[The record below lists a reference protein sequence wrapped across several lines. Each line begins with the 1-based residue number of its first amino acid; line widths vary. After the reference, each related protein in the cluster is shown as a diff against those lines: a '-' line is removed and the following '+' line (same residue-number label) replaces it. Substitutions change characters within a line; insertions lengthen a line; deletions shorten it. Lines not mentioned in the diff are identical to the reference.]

1 MADFSIHNGFAPS
14 HRATAAALYWDA
26 FKGKLGKIM
35 GPDTRAC
42 GFFEATMNP
51 DYALSAVDRDGT
63 LLGIA
68 GFKTSE
74 GSLTG
79 GSLRD
84 MTRAYGWIGGTWRGL
99 ILSTL
104 EREIQPGILLMD
116 GICVGAAAR
125 GKGVGTAL
133 LSAIKSHARQ
143 SGLSAVRLDVIDSN
157 PRARALYEREG
168 FVAIDTTHTGPLRHI
183 FGFRQATAMQCAL
196 DRP

>member
-1 MADFSIHNGFAPS
+1 MADFSIRAGFAETDLA
-14 HRATAAALYWDA
+14 RAAVLYWDA

-35 GPDTRAC
+35 GPDERAC
-42 GFFEATMNP
+42 GFFATTMNAE
-51 DYALSAVDRDGT
+51 YALSAVDQSGE

-68 GFKTSE
+68 GFKTNK

-84 MTRAYGWIGGTWRGL
+84 MTRVYGWVGGTWRGL
-99 ILSTL
+99 LLSAL
-104 EREIQPGILLMD
+104 ERDVQPGILLMD

-143 SGLSAVRLDVIDSN
+143 SGLSTVRLDVIDSN
-157 PRARALYEREG
+157 AGARALYEREG
-168 FVAIDTTHTGPLRHI
+168 FAAIGTTHTGSLRHI
-183 FGFRQATAMQCAL
+183 FGFRQATAMQC
-196 DRP
+196 DVS

>member
-1 MADFSIHNGFAPS
+1 MADYSIHQGFTPS
-14 HRATAAALYWDA
+14 QRPAAATLYWDA

-35 GPDTRAC
+35 GPDARAC
-42 GFFEATMNP
+42 SFFETTLNP
-51 DYALSAVDRDGT
+51 SYALSAVAGDST

-68 GFKTSE
+68 GFKTSK

-84 MTRAYGWIGGTWRGL
+84 MTRAYGWFGGTWRGL
-99 ILSTL
+99 LLSTL
-104 EREIQPGILLMD
+104 EREVQPGILLMD

-133 LSAIKSHARQ
+133 LSAIKAHALQ

-157 PRARALYEREG
+157 PQAKALYERQG
-168 FVAIDTTHTGPLRHI
+168 FDAIGTTETGPLRHI

-196 DRP
+196 D